1 MSKPTETSSVAP
13 TSALEQEE
21 LPQANRRTLSFAAV
35 LLLILTL
42 AAVLPAEYALD
53 PTGLGRVLGL
63 TPMGE
68 LKQKLARAAEEE
80 AKLAFDGPSKER
92 TDTTTIRVPP
102 AGSVE
107 VKLAMAKGA
116 KANFDW
122 TADGGTVSFETH
134 VDKRRG
140 GYHSYGK
147 GENQSSDKG
156 SIVAVFNGYHGWY
169 FKNDGPNEV
178 VITLQTSGDYREVK
192 RMQ

>member
-116 KANFDW
+116 KASFEW
-122 TADGGTVSFETH
+122 TAEGGTVSLRIGIS
-134 VDKRRG
+134 KL
-140 GYHSYGK
+140 
-147 GENQSSDKG
+147 ENGLRAEPSS
-156 SIVAVFNGYHGWY
+156 A
-169 FKNDGPNEV
+169 
-178 VITLQTSGDYREVK
+178 
-192 RMQ
+192 